1 MIAFVLITLVV
12 YITLRVQCID
22 EEDSRIRSR
31 HYNEENNKDNDLLV
45 FIYITSG
52 LSHINLRNVIR
63 STWLQSCIDSFYC
76 DYAFFIDQS
85 YNHSLLSQNHHHDHH
100 NHDHHDGD
108 NKGYDND
115 HYHYHYHHEYQT
127 YHDIVYR
134 DSCDLMLRHPDYINY
149 SNSPPSEE
157 NIHHKIINDTGD
169 TINTI
174 TYPDYP
180 LRILYKI
187 DWKICFLK
195 YTYKINKVAKY
206 HIFVE
211 DDSYVCM
218 NHLLYQLQRIEDRV
232 NNINRSTTSSSSS
245 SSSTTS
251 SILSV
256 SFRTGTTM
264 YDGFDD
270 SSTIMTKDIALLFMK
285 YYPNHNFNCD
295 FLVHSNNDNDYN
307 NISSNSRSQSS
318 HEYMFLSWGNSWSK
332 KHCNWSKMILDKAHI
347 HVNYP
352 NLNCNLAF
360 KNIITSSQQQEL
372 VISNNNN
379 NNNNSDK
386 TYRCYEHPLILHHPH
401 ADQVILGDHYMI
413 DINHHHLYNHHD
425 YHYHNTT
432 HHNNSSS
439 NRNDS
444 SSNHDDD
451 NRTQYYEH
459 HKSRYFSD
467 KMLFIDKIKEPTTMH
482 ILANLEKYGSI
493 HRYDDYSSVFLSK
506 DDDGWISIFKGS

>member
-1 MIAFVLITLVV
+1 MMAFVFIAFVV
-12 YITLRVQCID
+12 YITLRVQCIK
-22 EEDSRIRSR
+22 EDNIIRSR
-31 HYNEENNKDNDLLV
+31 HNEENNNDDDLLA

-52 LSHINLRNVIR
+52 LSHINLRNSIR

-85 YNHSLLSQNHHHDHH
+85 YNHSLLSQNHHQDYHDHH
-100 NHDHHDGD
+100 NYDHHEY
-108 NKGYDND
+108 KGYDDDYYQQQYN
-115 HYHYHYHHEYQT
+115 HYHHEYQT
-127 YHDIVYR
+127 YHDIIYR

-157 NIHHKIINDTGD
+157 NIHHKIINKTGD
-169 TINTI
+169 NIDTI

-195 YTYKINKVAKY
+195 YTYKINRVAKY

-232 NNINRSTTSSSSS
+232 NDINQSTKL

-251 SILSV
+251 RLSV

-285 YYPNHNFNCD
+285 YYPTHNFNCD
-295 FLVHSNNDNDYN
+295 FLVHTNNDNDHN
-307 NISSNSRSQSS
+307 NTSSNSRSQSS

-332 KHCNWSKMILDKAHI
+332 KHCNWSKMIYDKAHI

-352 NLNCNLAF
+352 NLNCNLAY
-360 KNIITSSQQQEL
+360 KKIMASSQQQAL
-372 VISNNNN
+372 VTSNNKNN
-379 NNNNSDK
+379 YNGDK

-413 DINHHHLYNHHD
+413 DINHHHHYNHHD

-439 NRNDS
+439 RKDS
-444 SSNHDDD
+444 SSNLHND

-482 ILANLEKYGSI
+482 ILSDLEKYGSI
-493 HRYDDYSSVFLSK
+493 HKYDDYSSVFLSK